1 LQPFKGFDHDYALKV
16 STIPTNT
23 YEMSKSINVVVQ
35 NSKIAKYSNEAI
47 MLVMGLRNFVILLV
61 EEMVTMDI
69 LK

>member
-1 LQPFKGFDHDYALKV
+1 
-16 STIPTNT
+16 
-23 YEMSKSINVVVQ
+23 MSKSINVVVQ

-69 LK
+69 IK